1 MTSSIDWIKSTILC
15 FMPLDWQQM
24 ALDGVKVDI
33 PWTGWLSDEI
43 LDKYFGVPDS
53 DGGWRGGSLE

>member
-1 MTSSIDWIKSTILC
+1 
-15 FMPLDWQQM
+15 MPLDWQQM
-24 ALDGVKVDI
+24 SLDGVKVDI

-53 DGGWRGGSLE
+53 DGGWRGGR